1 MQTTQPKIKLGD
13 IYWLAIESILLH
25 PHVVIQV
32 GDLPDTF
39 LVCAVTTNMKK
50 ANMPGNILLEI
61 GEGNLE
67 KQSIVEVYKTHLVN
81 KSQLTNF
88 IGSLSSTRVDE
99 ILKGIAFVDRSYL
112 QGKK

>member
-13 IYWLAIESILLH
+13 IYWLAIESTLLH

-67 KQSIVEVYKTHLVN
+67 KQSIVEVYKTHVVHSEKLIN
-81 KSQLTNF
+81 Y
-88 IGSLSSTRVDE
+88 IGSLSEARVAE
-99 ILKGIAFVDRSYL
+99 ILNGIKFINRSFL
-112 QGKK
+112 DGRG